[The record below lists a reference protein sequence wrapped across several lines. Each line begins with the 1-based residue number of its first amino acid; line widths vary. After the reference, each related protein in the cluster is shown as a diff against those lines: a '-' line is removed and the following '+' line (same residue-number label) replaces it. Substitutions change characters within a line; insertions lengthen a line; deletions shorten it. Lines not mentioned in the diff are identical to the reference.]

1 MDIVLLI
8 LGILMILA
16 GIVGCFVP
24 VLPGPPLSYLGLL
37 LLHFTKKIDVS
48 LWFLI
53 LFAILVII
61 VQVIDYILPILG
73 IKRFGATK
81 YGIWG
86 AAIGMIVGMFFI
98 PPVGAMIGIA
108 LGAVIG
114 ELTAGQTK
122 SKALK
127 AGAVTF
133 IATIIGIGIKLA
145 LSGVITAVFIGYA
158 IAMLK

>member
-8 LGILMILA
+8 LGILLILT

-37 LLHFTKKIDVS
+37 LLHFTKKLDVS
-48 LWFLI
+48 LWWLI
-53 LFAILVII
+53 IFAVLVII

-86 AAIGMIVGMFFI
+86 AAIGMIVGLFFG
-98 PPVGAMIGIA
+98 PVGAMLGIA

-122 SKALK
+122 KKALK

-133 IATIIGIGIKLA
+133 IATIIGIGIKLM
-145 LSGVITAVFIGYA
+145 LSGFITATFIGYA
-158 IAMLK
+158 VAMLK